1 MRADLIAARSSLATA
16 GSSGVATAD
25 VPKIV
30 IGDTERTTA
39 VVYDRGRPLRRA
51 APPRP
56 ATPIATATETKSE
69 TGCVPCVARPNGIRG
84 LE

>member
-16 GSSGVATAD
+16 GSSGVAAAD
-25 VPKIV
+25 VPKVV
-30 IGDTERTTA
+30 IGDAERTTA

-56 ATPIATATETKSE
+56 ATETKSE
-69 TGCVPCVARPNGIRG
+69 TGCVPCVARPNGFSG
-84 LE
+84 LG